1 MHARAYLER
10 NSCLFLLS
18 QKSGPAIS
26 RGGRVG
32 WTGRFWGLGKL
43 ADSVV
48 RDHPLPGCQGGTRK
62 SPGCVSYRNTDDNQV
77 PTLSGS
83 LGWRC
88 RMTNDQKKSCSF
100 VPPSRTGS
108 RGTRTRWFQV
118 NTYKKPVPEHSG
130 PYIFQGRWGGV
141 AGWQTA
147 RIDKDTVL
155 CVPAALSLSLI
166 HI

>member
-1 MHARAYLER
+1 MF
-10 NSCLFLLS
+10 LFLLS

-48 RDHPLPGCQGGTRK
+48 RNDPRPDYQGGARR
-62 SPGCVSYRNTDDNQV
+62 SSGCISYRNTDDNQV

-88 RMTNDQKKSCSF
+88 RITNDQTEGAVSCPPAVPSHKEPDPGVFRCISQKIRLGTFRTLHFSGASRWRCRMANRQNKQRHSF
-100 VPPSRTGS
+100 VPPSSTEPQ
-108 RGTRTRWFQV
+108 GTRPR
-118 NTYKKPVPEHSG
+118 
-130 PYIFQGRWGGV
+130 
-141 AGWQTA
+141 
-147 RIDKDTVL
+147 
-155 CVPAALSLSLI
+155 
-166 HI
+166 

>member
-48 RDHPLPGCQGGTRK
+48 RNDPRPDYQGGARR
-62 SPGCVSYRNTDDNQV
+62 SSGCISYRNTDDNQV

-88 RMTNDQKKSCSF
+88 RITNDQTEGAVSCPQQYQATRNPTRAVSGEYLKKKPTRNILDPTFSGASRWRCRMANRQNKQRHSF
-100 VPPSRTGS
+100 VPPSSTEPQ
-108 RGTRTRWFQV
+108 GTRPR
-118 NTYKKPVPEHSG
+118 
-130 PYIFQGRWGGV
+130 
-141 AGWQTA
+141 
-147 RIDKDTVL
+147 
-155 CVPAALSLSLI
+155 
-166 HI
+166 

>member
-1 MHARAYLER
+1 MF
-10 NSCLFLLS
+10 LFLLS
-18 QKSGPAIS
+18 QKSGHAIS

-32 WTGRFWGLGKL
+32 WTGRFRGLGKL

-48 RDHPLPGCQGGTRK
+48 RNDPRPDYQGGARR
-62 SPGCVSYRNTDDNQV
+62 SSGCISYRNTDDNQV

-100 VPPSRTGS
+100 VPPSSTGP
-108 RGTRTRWFQV
+108 RGTRPRWFQV
-118 NTYKKPVPEHSG
+118 HIYKKPVPEHSG
-130 PYIFQGRWGGV
+130 PYIFQGRRGGV

-147 RIDKDTVL
+147 RIDKGTVL
-155 CVPAALSLSLI
+155 RVQQ
-166 HI
+166 H